1 MANLSKLDYEGT
13 IMDLRKGLQ
22 NINSQ
27 IGSSYDT
34 GVGRLLDRMGYEPKG
49 SATSS
54 NDSLLLIGG
63 IGIGV
68 AIGLGL
74 GVMFAPKRGQELRGD
89 IRHRLDD
96 LRERGTTRY
105 EEMRSHRLEDVAN
118 APVEG

>member
-1 MANLSKLDYEGT
+1 MANLSNLDYEGT
-13 IMDLRKGLQ
+13 LMDLRKGLQ

-27 IGSSYDT
+27 IGSSYDN
-34 GVGRLLDRMGYEPKG
+34 GVSRLLDRMGYEPKG
-49 SATSS
+49 SSS
-54 NDSLLLIGG
+54 NDTLLLVGG

-96 LRERGTTRY
+96 LKERGTTRY
-105 EEMRSHRLEDVAN
+105 EQMRSHRLEDAAAA
-118 APVEG
+118 APAEG